1 VIEIIRW
8 RAAVAIVYALG
19 IFALSSLPL
28 SLLGRIG
35 LTSLMINLGHVPL
48 FAGLGAVV
56 FAALIGPLLRC
67 VAAAALL
74 CAAVAVADEWYQ
86 QFVPGRVPDL
96 GDLVSDGLGIALGI
110 GFVAVLRVARS
121 RARTGLGKGGIE
133 E

>member
-8 RAAVAIVYALG
+8 RAAVAILYVLG

-28 SLLGRIG
+28 SLLGRMG
-35 LTSLMINLGHVPL
+35 LTAFMINLGHVPL

-56 FAALIGPLLRC
+56 FAALVGPLLGC
-67 VAAAALL
+67 VAAAGLL

-96 GDLVSDGLGIALGI
+96 GDLVSDALGIALGI
-110 GFVAVLRVARS
+110 GFVAILRVARS
-121 RARTGLGKGGIE
+121 RARTELSKGGLE
-133 E
+133 K